1 VEAVATLAHM
11 FEVLVEDATAL
22 VRSEVYK
29 RALVD
34 CLSNPYD
41 EDRLARFLALD
52 NIICKDICL
61 LVGVKDTA
69 VLWEAREQ
77 AFGEAWDAVV
87 ADTLP
92 GLLRASTDLN
102 DRRRLRHVLF
112 NALSVR
118 IPEDVFE
125 QIEIGLK

>member
-1 VEAVATLAHM
+1 MGAFSALMRVLEALIEDAVA
-11 FEVLVEDATAL
+11 LVK
-22 VRSEVYK
+22 SEVYK
-29 RALVD
+29 RALTD
-34 CLSNPYD
+34 CLLNPYD

-52 NIICKDICL
+52 NIICKDIRL
-61 LVGVKDTA
+61 LVGVEDTA
-69 VLWEAREQ
+69 ALWEAREQ

-87 ADTLP
+87 VDTLP
-92 GLLRASTDLN
+92 GLLNASADLD

-118 IPEDVFE
+118 TPEDVFE